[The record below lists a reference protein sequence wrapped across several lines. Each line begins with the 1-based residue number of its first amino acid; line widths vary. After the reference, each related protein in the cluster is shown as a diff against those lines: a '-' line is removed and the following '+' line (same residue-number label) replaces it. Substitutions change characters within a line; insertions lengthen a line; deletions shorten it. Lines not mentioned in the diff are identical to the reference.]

1 MDAMLP
7 SWNLLQKFSAEDRK
21 TTVKAPYLGF
31 PAEKKIR
38 IMQELINIIRN
49 CTEYNRIKLIN
60 SSCNNNS
67 KENITVILM
76 HHRKHKFIA
85 SK

>member
-1 MDAMLP
+1 
-7 SWNLLQKFSAEDRK
+7 
-21 TTVKAPYLGF
+21 
-31 PAEKKIR
+31 
-38 IMQELINIIRN
+38 MQELTNIIGI

-76 HHRKHKFIA
+76 QGRKHKFPA
-85 SK
+85 SKQMQVYKSLVKCNVRITEKVL